1 MFGSIWPDLGK
12 TMDSAMIWRG
22 LQNGSKMLEIL
33 ARRVFSPKQA
43 FNPPNRLLE
52 GFRARLRVSN
62 PQFPLKMA
70 ENASK
75 PVKTYHSREETTG
88 ANQNW

>member
-12 TMDSAMIWRG
+12 IMDSAMIWRG
-22 LQNGSKMLEIL
+22 RQNGSKMLKIVV
-33 ARRVFSPKQA
+33 RRVFWSKQP
-43 FNPPNRLLE
+43 FHPPNRLLE

-62 PQFPLKMA
+62 HQFPLKMA